1 MKNILKKNQ
10 VIITALVIM
19 IAVAGY
25 LNFTQDKV
33 GDMAGKNND
42 AITTSADGNTLDP
55 GDGTDLAG
63 LSLDEDGNEVVDV
76 PDDMDPSDVADVDDT
91 DISDTADAADAD
103 PDGDLMDL
111 SAQDLGEDDVLADAS
126 EDTSGEAV
134 LVSNTIGAD
143 YFASAKLNR
152 EQTRAKNKEMLM
164 DLIEN
169 AGISEE
175 QKQDAVNNVVGMT
188 EIAEKE
194 SAAEILLEAKGF
206 EDVVVSIV
214 DGSADVIVNA
224 ANLTEQQMAQVE
236 DIVKRKTGISVE
248 NIVITPVGV
257 EQ

>member
-42 AITTSADGNTLDP
+42 VIATSADGNTLDP
-55 GDGTDLAG
+55 DAGTDLAG

-76 PDDMDPSDVADVDDT
+76 PDDTDPSDVADVDDT
-91 DISDTADAADAD
+91 DISDTADAADVD

-126 EDTSGEAV
+126 EDTGGEAV

-164 DLIEN
+164 DLIDN